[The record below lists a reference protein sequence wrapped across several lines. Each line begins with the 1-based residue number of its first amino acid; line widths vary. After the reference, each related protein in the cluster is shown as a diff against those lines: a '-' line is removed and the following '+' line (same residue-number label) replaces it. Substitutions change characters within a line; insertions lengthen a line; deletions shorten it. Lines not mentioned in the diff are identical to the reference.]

1 MFELIKEL
9 FSFGSKKIG
18 KDMKWKKLSLK
29 QFNSVVRG
37 KYFHLVFRKNS
48 PYNNC
53 VIGFNDLYY
62 EKFYFSCNTNLRVDN
77 FKISDDTRVTF
88 ACADKVIEIPY
99 ERYDVLRNRC
109 YSLLKDISDLKLDFG
124 ITEN

>member
-9 FSFGSKKIG
+9 FSLGSKNRE
-18 KDMKWKKLSLK
+18 KDINWKKLSLK

-37 KYFHLVFRKNS
+37 KYFRLEFRKNS
-48 PYNNC
+48 AYNNC

-77 FKISDDTRVTF
+77 FKVSDDTRVTF
-88 ACADKVIEIPY
+88 ACAEKVIEIPC
-99 ERYDVLRNRC
+99 ERYNVLRNRC

-124 ITEN
+124 MTEN